1 MVRKPSYLTLIA
13 AGGINT
19 QSSEMAQ
26 ICTSE
31 TKFKSLISSC
41 TLDKAL
47 GNSSMQ
53 GASLGG
59 IGSDPVF
66 DR

>member
-1 MVRKPSYLTLIA
+1 MVRKPSYETLMA
-13 AGGINT
+13 SGGINT
-19 QSSEMAQ
+19 QSSEIAH
-26 ICTSE
+26 ICTSD

-41 TLDKAL
+41 TLDKAT
-47 GNSSMQ
+47 GNSSTQ

-66 DR
+66 NR